1 MPTIIRE
8 ISPEDLYKLIRAKQV
23 ILIDVREPSEF
34 DINSI
39 EGALNIPL
47 SCLLAEIH
55 RLDIAANMKIVLQCA
70 VGARSMLG
78 CQLLAQDNFP
88 YDIYNLQ
95 GGITNWHAKHL
106 PLKVS
111 AK

>member
-8 ISPEDLYKLIRAKQV
+8 ISPEDLYQLIREKQV

-47 SCLLAEIH
+47 SCLLAEIYN
-55 RLDIAANMKIVLQCA
+55 LDISTNVKIVLQCA
-70 VGARSMLG
+70 AGVRSMLG
-78 CQLLAQDNFP
+78 CQLLLQDNFP
-88 YDIYNLQ
+88 YDLYNLQ
-95 GGITNWHAKHL
+95 GGITHWHAKHL

>member
-1 MPTIIRE
+1 MPTTIRE
-8 ISPEDLYKLIRAKQV
+8 INPEDLYRLIREKQV

-34 DINSI
+34 DNNSI

-47 SCLLAEIH
+47 SCLLAEIYN
-55 RLDIAANMKIVLQCA
+55 LDLSSHTKIVLQCA
-70 VGARSMLG
+70 AGVRSMLG

-88 YDIYNLQ
+88 YDLYNLR
-95 GGITNWHAKHL
+95 GGIIQWHAQHL
-106 PLKVS
+106 PLKVP